1 MRGNENFCSHLS
13 AQYEPYSPK
22 GGERVMKNYELIY
35 VLRPNLDDEA
45 KTAVL
50 DKVKAIVETSGE
62 VEKVDV
68 WGVRRLA
75 YEIQKLNEG
84 FYVLVSFKAG
94 ADLPKELDR
103 NLKINDAVIRHM
115 IVNLDEK

>member
-1 MRGNENFCSHLS
+1 
-13 AQYEPYSPK
+13 
-22 GGERVMKNYELIY
+22 MKNYELIY

-50 DKVKAIVETSGE
+50 DKVKAIIETSGE

-68 WGVRRLA
+68 WGARRLA

-84 FYVLVSFKAG
+84 FYVLVNFKAST
-94 ADLPKELDR
+94 DIPKELDR
-103 NLKINDAVIRHM
+103 NLKISDSVIRHM
-115 IVNLDEK
+115 IINLDEK